1 MRHEPA
7 ERVLQLALAMQ
18 GSRLG
23 VSLSDIEAEFRVGRR
38 TAQRLR
44 DAVVRVYPQVEQ
56 LVDSEAR
63 PRWRIPATGVVTP
76 GALAADDIAEL
87 EATARY
93 LRQRNLRKRAAVL
106 ERIAGKLKSAQ
117 IGRPGRPGHGS
128 SPISRRCWR
137 PRDWPC
143 GPARGR

>member
-18 GSRLG
+18 GSRPG
-23 VSLSDIEAEFRVGRR
+23 VSLSDIEAQFGIGRR

-56 LVDSEAR
+56 LVDAEAR
-63 PRWRIPATGVVTP
+63 PRWRISATGVVTP
-76 GALAADDIAEL
+76 GALVADDIADL

-106 ERIAGKLKSAQ
+106 ERIASKLKAAL
-117 IGRPGRPGHGS
+117 PGPTRARVEPDIEALLEAEGLAM
-128 SPISRRCWR
+128 R
-137 PRDWPC
+137 PRPAAA
-143 GPARGR
+143 GP